1 MKYIK
6 IFWNEFSFD
15 EEWGKSIWYLEIGE
29 DNYIKRQLEVFEN
42 SNRIKFDENHWCDS
56 FGSLGDQPI
65 KFEELEAEEISAT
78 DFESEWNVKS
88 LNMD

>member
-6 IFWNEFSFD
+6 IHWNEFTFD
-15 EEWGKSIWYLEIGE
+15 ESWGKSIWYLEIGN
-29 DNYIKRQLEVFEN
+29 DNFIKRQLEVFEN

-56 FGSLGDQPI
+56 FGSLGDQPVNLD
-65 KFEELEAEEISAT
+65 ELNGIEITSK
-78 DFESEWNVKS
+78 DFETEWVIQS